1 MAVPIGYSAAAGA
14 LLIRWHRIDE
24 KTEER
29 IVPDHGV
36 ERILFRLDQDLHPVG
51 FQGRMTAENPFRK
64 AVCIVCDH
72 LHAPVVGFE
81 GRDVILPRT
90 DCSEYHLG
98 RIVGMDHLR
107 IDPDVVL
114 NFHQIVAGIAQGCEG
129 TDKFDALRCI
139 QAEDEERGAGAGP
152 DSFHLAEVLY
162 GQIEQVV
169 LFYLDFYP
177 TMKDEFEYAC
187 NLVYFMT
194 NEISKAGD
202 ESFAVELSK
211 KFSSFLNDNT
221 SIAAQ

>member
-1 MAVPIGYSAAAGA
+1 MTWQACPGIFKKNFSLGFEFAVAVPIGYSAAAGA
-14 LLIRWHRIDE
+14 FLIRWHRIDE

-114 NFHQIVAGIAQGCEG
+114 NLHKIVAGIAQGCEG

-139 QAEDEERGAGAGP
+139 QAEDEERGQLPRAKNASSRCL
-152 DSFHLAEVLY
+152 DSHCVRPGLLR
-162 GQIEQVV
+162 
-169 LFYLDFYP
+169 D
-177 TMKDEFEYAC
+177 
-187 NLVYFMT
+187 
-194 NEISKAGD
+194 
-202 ESFAVELSK
+202 
-211 KFSSFLNDNT
+211 
-221 SIAAQ
+221 